1 MYYWDKIMLDIVDE
15 GFPQKKKRVRDK
27 DTPYMNTAWKN
38 AIREKRRAFKK
49 YLNESEMW
57 QWAGAVRQRRIAL
70 RQYWKRKPSDPKE
83 NPRNFSETF

>member
-1 MYYWDKIMLDIVDE
+1 MYYWDKIMQDIVAE

-57 QWAGAVRQRRIAL
+57 QWGSQTKKNCFTAILEEKA
-70 RQYWKRKPSDPKE
+70 
-83 NPRNFSETF
+83 F